1 MRRHPLLFEI
11 SAWPWLE
18 RLSHEEQRVV
28 TLATVPGNRWDRMAE
43 DGFDALFLMGVW
55 QRSAIGRDIA
65 RADREIVAEYDRIL
79 PGWTEA
85 DVPGSPYSIQAYEPD
100 DRIGGWQGLD
110 TARHELKSRGI
121 SLILDFVPNHTGFD
135 HAWIAD
141 YPERYVLGTEED
153 QRLAPADFRS
163 VDVRGR
169 PVSIACGRDPHFA
182 PWTDVAQLNYFN
194 PDTRLAVQA
203 TLRDISA
210 HCDGVRCDMAMLV
223 LNDVF
228 DRTWRQLL
236 RDDWPRPATE
246 FWPETTRMLPEL
258 LYLAEVYWGLE
269 GRLLDQGFTFA
280 YDKRLLDGLHSPQ
293 RAAHTRDLLSAS
305 FPDPSRLARF
315 LENHDEPRSA
325 ATLGGLLAAAASVL
339 VSLPGMRFFFDGQL
353 EGRRIKVP
361 VQLARWPEESPDEA
375 LCALY
380 KRALTFAR
388 DEVLHEGDWKLL
400 TVSAAGDPS
409 FADIVAYRWRSADA
423 LALVTVNLGAATSW
437 AHVEIGGDLFPGE
450 AFDFEDRLTD
460 ATYRWTRDALL
471 DRGLYVQLEAGGAH
485 LFNVHVAAG
494 SALDSPILQTE

>member
-388 DEVLHEGDWKLL
+388 DGVLHEGDWKLL
-400 TVSAAGDPS
+400 TGSGAGAPS